1 MNKEKVARDVYNVVH
16 DFEQERPT
24 ETNVM
29 IRTAPKRISLPPSL
43 IVFQAA
49 AYLCATKLNASTN
62 RILMF
67 FFAKSAY
74 ENYIGIDIKTL
85 MEELNMSKPTVVNG
99 LKDLESNNILI
110 KFQNVNDNRRHDY
123 FINPIT
129 AWKGNSF
136 TRDKKIKQITKENPK
151 QLNLFGEDKSVPKK
165 ISESEQRKTLEKNKG
180 SW

>member
-1 MNKEKVARDVYNVVH
+1 MDKEKIVRGVYNV
-16 DFEQERPT
+16 FQENTQERPT

-29 IRTAPKRISLPPSL
+29 IRTGPKRISLPPSL

-99 LKDLESNNILI
+99 LKELELSNILI
-110 KFQNVNDNRRHDY
+110 KYQNINDNRRHDY
-123 FINPIT
+123 FINPVT

-136 TRDKKIKQITKENPK
+136 TRNQKIKFLTSKDPK
-151 QLNLFGEDKSVPKK
+151 QLDLFV
-165 ISESEQRKTLEKNKG
+165 EK
-180 SW
+180 

>member
-1 MNKEKVARDVYNVVH
+1 MNKEKVAREVYNVVH
-16 DFEQERPT
+16 DYEQPI
-24 ETNVM
+24 ETTVM

-85 MEELNMSKPTVVNG
+85 MEELNLSKPTVVNG
-99 LKDLESNNILI
+99 LKELEANNILI
-110 KFQNVNDNRRHDY
+110 KYQNVHDNRRHDY

-136 TRDKKIKQITKENPK
+136 TREKRIKEIKTKDPS
-151 QLNLFGEDKSVPKK
+151 QLDLFKE
-165 ISESEQRKTLEKNKG
+165 
-180 SW
+180 

>member
-1 MNKEKVARDVYNVVH
+1 MNKEKVARDVYNAVH
-16 DFEQERPT
+16 DYKEERPI
-24 ETNVM
+24 ETSVN
-29 IRTAPKRISLPPSL
+29 IRTEPKRISLPPSL

-85 MEELNMSKPTVVNG
+85 MDELNMSKPTVVNG
-99 LKDLESNNILI
+99 LKELESSNILI

-136 TRDKKIKQITKENPK
+136 TRDQKIKQIKMANPK
-151 QLNLFGEDKSVPKK
+151 QLDLFGEDKSEPKK

-180 SW
+180 NW

>member
-1 MNKEKVARDVYNVVH
+1 MDKEKIVRGVYNV
-16 DFEQERPT
+16 FQENTQERPT

-29 IRTAPKRISLPPSL
+29 IRTGPKRISLPPSL

-99 LKDLESNNILI
+99 LKELELSNILI
-110 KFQNVNDNRRHDY
+110 KYQNVNDNRRHDY
-123 FINPIT
+123 FINPVT

-136 TRDKKIKQITKENPK
+136 TRNQKIKFLTSKDPK
-151 QLNLFGEDKSVPKK
+151 QLDLFV
-165 ISESEQRKTLEKNKG
+165 EK
-180 SW
+180 